1 MIPNPH
7 LVNWLIHISHP
18 RSFLVPERE
27 RVAAPLKGPWRWI
40 AAVFHT
46 SNSEFIEKCGLDA
59 YFFLRYLRML
69 LKIFVPLTLLLTPIL
84 ICLNAVDGKGGHFT
98 TAAPL
103 NNSAVWTN
111 VTGLNQ
117 LAWGN
122 VKPTNTNR
130 YWGHFICAVIVVAY
144 CCYVFFDELKGYVR
158 LRQAYLT
165 SPQHRLRASAT
176 TVLVSAIPRK
186 WCTVEAL
193 DGLYDVFPGGVRNI
207 WINRNYDELNEK
219 VQRRS
224 NIARWLEDAQTNL
237 IKNAKKAQ
245 MKKVAKEAKEA
256 GQMQSKAEKKQEKK
270 DQDQKAAAMAEASG
284 GKSTND
290 PHQVHQ
296 TVSEEVYEPSSR
308 SDSPRRTNRLGA
320 IPIPVVGRGFE
331 AVGAGITTVGKT
343 LLGGFKTVGRG
354 VENTVITSQGF
365 QTASEEDLYSQI
377 QNNQSPISSHDGAP
391 ASSPDLEDCEA
402 DIRSVSPNQHI
413 HREHHQDRPISRE
426 KDEHVLSRPQTAASD
441 HIVNTIPLHGKSK
454 WAPWRNDRN
463 KISIPAPFPHGYNQN
478 PDPNAGTREPPKQF
492 WEFWRKPIPPE
503 EYSAAYNDDYDTN
516 DDEALWKKYLKPE
529 ERDTMR
535 LPIGGI
541 DALWWIPFVGKKV
554 DTIEYCRQELARLNL
569 EIEEDQKDPHKYPLM
584 NSAFIQFNH
593 QVAAHMACQ
602 SVSHHTPMQMA
613 PRAVEIAPS
622 DVIWSNMSVKWWERW
637 VRTGLIIVVVFWLI
651 VGWVP
656 AVAITGFLANLDSL
670 SHTAPWLGWVQ
681 SIPTAVSSIIQGI
694 LPATLLAIL
703 LILLPIILRILAR
716 IQGVPT
722 GTAIELSVQWYYFTF
737 LFVQVFLVVS
747 LSSSFTNILANLNS
761 SITIQFIPT
770 LLADNLPT
778 AANWFFGYI
787 FLQAC
792 SVSAGVLARL
802 GALFGWFVLGSIFD
816 NTARQK
822 WARQVNLPQVQWG
835 TFYPVYTNFACIG
848 LIYCTI
854 APLMSFFLLLTFSI
868 FWFVYRYQTLYITKF
883 TQDTGGLL
891 FPQAINQL
899 FVGLYVMEVC
909 LFGLFLLVQGVD
921 PRTGM
926 PMGTPCQGQAILI
939 FVVFIFTII
948 YQVLLN
954 HSFGPHL
961 QYLPITLEDDAVIQD
976 EEFARAQDK
985 RLHLGEDEDENL
997 EDALEARERRS
1008 QEEDHIAEAA
1018 DKQDTEKRF
1027 SRRLHRSDLNP
1038 LSYVPGAM
1046 SNVVRGG
1053 WINRNNQPQVKS
1065 TGNWAEEGRKKR
1077 AVDVNAGVERL
1088 MRQHRLRVAAR
1099 KDKEGGHD
1107 DTAGIADALFAGIND
1122 EIEDL
1127 TAEERDILIQR
1138 AFQHEALRAKRPVI
1152 WIPRDELGVSDDEIA
1167 RTKKFSDNI
1176 WISNEHTSLDSKAR
1190 VVYRKSPPDF
1200 SQLDLIQL

>member
-1 MIPNPH
+1 
-7 LVNWLIHISHP
+7 
-18 RSFLVPERE
+18 
-27 RVAAPLKGPWRWI
+27 
-40 AAVFHT
+40 
-46 SNSEFIEKCGLDA
+46 
-59 YFFLRYLRML
+59 ML
-69 LKIFVPLTLLLTPIL
+69 LKIFVPLTLLLAPVL
-84 ICLNAVDGKGGHFT
+84 MCLNAVGGKGDDFASGALANN
-98 TAAPL
+98 AA
-103 NNSAVWTN
+103 WTN
-111 VTGLNQ
+111 VTGINQ

-122 VKPTNTNR
+122 VRPTDANR
-130 YWGHFICAVIVVAY
+130 YWGHCICAIIVVVY

-219 VQRRS
+219 VQRRR
-224 NIARWLEDAQTNL
+224 NIAQWLEDAQTNL

-245 MKKVAKEAKEA
+245 MKQAAKEAKEA
-256 GQMQSKAEKKQEKK
+256 GQRQSKADKKREQK

-308 SDSPRRTNRLGA
+308 SDSPRRTNVLAA
-320 IPIPVVGRGFE
+320 IPIPGVGRGLE
-331 AVGAGITTVGKT
+331 VVESGITNVGKT
-343 LLGGFKTVGRG
+343 LLGGFRTVGRG
-354 VENTVITSQGF
+354 VENTITTNQGF
-365 QTASEEDLYSQI
+365 QTTSEEDLNSQR
-377 QNNQSPISSHDGAP
+377 QDNRSPISSHDGAP
-391 ASSPDLEDCEA
+391 TSSPDMEDP
-402 DIRSVSPNQHI
+402 DTDTHLVSTNQHTP
-413 HREHHQDRPISRE
+413 HEHDHSRPTSRE
-426 KDEHVLSRPQTAASD
+426 KDEHALSRPQTAGSD
-441 HIVNTIPLHGKSK
+441 HIVNTVPLHGKSK

-463 KISIPAPFPHGYNQN
+463 KIAVPAPLPHGYNQN
-478 PDPNAGTREPPKQF
+478 PDPGAGTREPPKQF
-492 WEFWRKPIPPE
+492 WELWRKPVPPE
-503 EYSAAYNDDYDTN
+503 EYPVAYNVDYDTN
-516 DDEALWKKYLKPE
+516 DDEALWKRYLKPE

-541 DALWWIPFVGKKV
+541 DALGWIPFVGKKV
-554 DTIEYCRQELARLNL
+554 DTIDYCRKELARLNL

-613 PRAVEIAPS
+613 PRAVEIAPN

-637 VRTGLIIVVVFWLI
+637 VRTVLIIIVVFWLI
-651 VGWVP
+651 IGWAFP
-656 AVAITGFLANLDSL
+656 VAFTGVLSNLDAL
-670 SHTAPWLGWVQ
+670 SQSTSWLNWIGK
-681 SIPTAVSSIIQGI
+681 IPTAVRSIIQGI

-703 LILLPIILRILAR
+703 LILLPIVLRILTR

-722 GTAIELSVQWYYFTF
+722 GTAVELSVQWYYFTF
-737 LFVQVFLVVS
+737 LFVQVFLIVT
-747 LSSSFTNILANLNS
+747 LSAAIPRILAGLNS
-761 SITIQFIPT
+761 NITIEFIPT
-770 LLADNLPT
+770 ILATNLPT
-778 AANWFFGYI
+778 AANYFFNYI

-792 SVSAGVLARL
+792 SVSAGVLAQL
-802 GALFGWFVLGSIFD
+802 GALFGWFVLASIFD

-848 LIYCTI
+848 LIYCTV
-854 APLMSFFLLLTFSI
+854 APLMLLFLLLTFSF
-868 FWFVYRYQTLYITKF
+868 FWFVYRYQTLYITRF

-891 FPQAINQL
+891 FPRAINQL
-899 FVGLYVMEVC
+899 FVGLYVMELC
-909 LFGLFLLVQGVD
+909 LFGLFLLVQDVD
-921 PRTGM
+921 PFTGR
-926 PMGTPCQGQAILI
+926 PQGTPCQGQAILI
-939 FVVFIFTII
+939 FLVFIFTII
-948 YQVLLN
+948 YQILLN
-954 HSFGPHL
+954 HSFGPLL

-976 EEFARAQDK
+976 EEFVRAQDK
-985 RLHLGEDEDENL
+985 RLRLGEDEDENL

-1018 DKQDTEKRF
+1018 DKQDIEKRF
-1027 SRRLHRSDLNP
+1027 SRRLHRADLNP
-1038 LSYVPGAM
+1038 LSYVPDAM
-1046 SNVVRGG
+1046 SKVVRGG
-1053 WINRNNQPQVKS
+1053 WANRNNQAKS
-1065 TGNWAEEGRKKR
+1065 AGNWAEEDRKKR

-1088 MRQHRLRVAAR
+1088 MRQHRLKIAAR
-1099 KDKEGGHD
+1099 KDKEAGSD

-1138 AFQHEALRAKRPVI
+1138 AFQHEALRARRPVI
-1152 WIPRDELGVSDDEIA
+1152 WIPRDDLGVSDDEIA
-1167 RTKKFSDNI
+1167 RTKKFSDHI
-1176 WISNEHTSLDSKAR
+1176 WISNEHTGLDGKAR